1 LIKELFIVGL
11 FAFPTVAATPMAMSL
26 DHDTVEQLSDSEQ
39 ELNCLTLNMYH
50 EARGEGTAGILAV
63 SYVVLNRVNDSRFP
77 NTICG
82 VVKQGHHIKE
92 KDGTSRPLRNKCQ
105 FSWYCDGK
113 SDEPKNKRDYNR
125 LLGFSKY
132 VLSNITKQID
142 ITDGALFYHAEYVS
156 PSWSKTRQKTTKIG
170 VHIFY
175 R

>member
-1 LIKELFIVGL
+1 MIKELLIAGL
-11 FAFPTVAATPMAMSL
+11 FAFPMATSSDFPKHL
-26 DHDTVEQLSDSEQ
+26 FDSEQ
-39 ELNCLTLNMYH
+39 ELNCLALNMYH

-77 NTICG
+77 DTICG
-82 VVKQGHHIKE
+82 VVKQGHHIKTKE
-92 KDGTSRPLRNKCQ
+92 GTSQPIKNKCQ

-113 SDEPKNKRDYNR
+113 SDQPKNKRAYDR
-125 LLGFSKY
+125 LVSFSKY
-132 VLSNITKQID
+132 ILSPDTTQID

-156 PSWSKTRQKTTKIG
+156 PSWSKTKQKTAKIG

>member
-1 LIKELFIVGL
+1 MIKELLVAGL
-11 FAFPTVAATPMAMSL
+11 IAFPIVTSSDFPEHL
-26 DHDTVEQLSDSEQ
+26 PDSEQ
-39 ELNCLTLNMYH
+39 ELNCLALNMYH

-77 NTICG
+77 DTICG
-82 VVKQGHHIKE
+82 VVKQGHHIKTKE
-92 KDGTSRPLRNKCQ
+92 GISQPIKNKCQ

-113 SDEPKNKRDYNR
+113 SDQPKNKRVYDR
-125 LLGFSKY
+125 LVSFSKY
-132 VLSNITKQID
+132 ILSPDTTQID

-156 PSWSKTRQKTTKIG
+156 PSWSKTKQKTAKIG